1 MNVDESIEWI
11 RQRAGQA
18 KFMNEV
24 WLNVQLTTWEASMGF
39 TESVHTLDLITTT
52 NKYRAMGVIK

>member
-1 MNVDESIEWI
+1 MDVNESIEWI

-39 TESVHTLDLITTT
+39 TESAHTLDLVTTT
-52 NKYRAMGVIK
+52 EKYRAMGVIK